1 MRLITQALASLT
13 LTAGIALTASAQP
26 TPQPVPKTNPLPVYV
41 HYMPWFETPA
51 TNNGAWGLHWTM
63 SNQNPNVIVNAATGK
78 RQIAAHYYPLIGP
91 YASSDR
97 DVIEYHLLLTKYA
110 GIDGVLLDYYGNGA
124 NDLPLIL
131 RNTDSLVNRTA
142 SVGIKFGMVFEE
154 QFAPTLA
161 AATANMGLVGSRY
174 ISRPNYIRQP
184 NGKPLVLVFG
194 PQRYQTPADWT
205 QILGALPT
213 DPEFLTLWYES
224 ADAGANADGEFSWIY
239 SDFLNGLRNFYQ
251 NRSTTLGTV
260 GGSAYPGFDSF
271 YAQGGWSGPTWT
283 IPLNNGQAL
292 DQTLALA
299 GQNQGRM
306 DFLQLATFNDFGEG
320 TMLEPTE
327 EFGFSFLNKVQVFT
341 GVPYGVPELTLV
353 HRLYK
358 LRKRY
363 PAVPGIQAALNE
375 ASADLSALLVPEAT
389 VIIDSLENLTPQ
401 AVAGASAVS
410 LFMLSPN
417 PVGQRLTLTLA
428 DEFTTGALR
437 IIDLRGRV
445 VWTGAPGSVVDVSG
459 LAPGFYFAELTSGG
473 QRQVRRFAKE

>member
-1 MRLITQALASLT
+1 MRLITRMFAAAALSV
-13 LTAGIALTASAQP
+13 GMVVPASAQP
-26 TPQPVPKTNPLPVYV
+26 APQPVPKTNPLPVYV
-41 HYMPWFETPA
+41 HYMPWFEIPA

-63 SNQNPNVIVNAATGK
+63 ANQNPNVIVNAATGK

-91 YASSDR
+91 YASSDP

-110 GIDGVLLDYYGNGA
+110 GIDGLLLDYYGNGA

-142 SVGIKFGMVFEE
+142 SVGLKFGMVFEE

-174 ISRPNYIRQP
+174 IAQPNYIRQP

-205 QILGALPT
+205 QILGALPN

-239 SDFLNGLRNFYQ
+239 SDFLNGLRNFYL
-251 NRSTTLGTV
+251 NRASSLATV

-271 YAQGGWSGPTWT
+271 YAQGGWGGPTWT

-299 GQNQGRM
+299 TQNQSRM

-341 GVPYGVPELTLV
+341 GVPYGVTELTLV

-363 PAVPGIQAALNE
+363 PAAPGIQAALDE
-375 ASADLSALLVPEAT
+375 ASGDLSALLVPDAT
-389 VIIDSLENLTPQ
+389 FIIDSLENLTPQ
-401 AVAGASAVS
+401 AVTAAQAVS
-410 LFMLSPN
+410 LFTVSPN
-417 PVGQRLTLTLA
+417 PVAQRLSLTLTA
-428 DEFTTGALR
+428 GITGPLR
-437 IIDLRGRV
+437 IIDPLGRV
-445 VWTGAPGSVVDVSG
+445 VWAGPAGPVVDVSG
-459 LAPGFYFAELTSGG
+459 LAPGLYFVELTSGG